1 MVRTPLALALVLALG
16 ISGCGRSSPG
26 AEEFAEDL
34 AKSVSV
40 EATTGHLAK
49 LQAIADA
56 NGGNRAFGTPGYD
69 ASVDYTANAL
79 RAKGFDVAIPNL
91 EVKVAY
97 HSTPEL
103 SVAGRRLPARALE
116 YSAGTPGLTAPLVP
130 VRGGPGS
137 GCNSA
142 DYDGLP
148 ITGAVALVDRG
159 TCPFATKEATAAAHG
174 AVALVVADN
183 KDDVDDAGV
192 PARGGTLGAKATVKI
207 PAVLIPK
214 ADGARLRANPGAVTL
229 KLDAGARIEH
239 TRNVIAQT
247 KTGSVHDVVMVG
259 AHLDS
264 VKDGPGIN
272 DNGSGVAAVLETALQ
287 LGSAPKIVNAVRF
300 AFWGAEEEGT
310 IGSDRYI
317 ESLDGEALKD
327 IALYMN
333 FDMLASENA
342 GYFSYDG
349 NLSGPPVADDLVPRI
364 PEGSAGIDRT
374 FTAYL
379 SGAGKQPQDYPFN
392 ARSDYDAFT
401 RAGIPAG
408 GLVAGDEENMNDEQA
423 RLWGGIAGKPFD
435 PNYHKKTDTLAHIN
449 RTAMDIMGRGVAF
462 GVGRYAQDLGGRGGV
477 PVRDDR
483 TRHVVSAS

>member
-1 MVRTPLALALVLALG
+1 MARTLLPLALVLAVG
-16 ISGCGRSSPG
+16 ISGCAQSSPAADG
-26 AEEFAEDL
+26 FAGDL
-34 AKSVSV
+34 SRAVTV
-40 EATTGHLAK
+40 DATTGHLAK

-69 ASVDYTANAL
+69 ESVDYVANAL
-79 RAKGFDVAIPNL
+79 RTKGFEVATPDM

-97 HSTPEL
+97 NNTPEL
-103 SVAGRRLPARALE
+103 TFAGKRLPARALE
-116 YSAGTPGLTAPLVP
+116 YSVGTPGLTAPLVP
-130 VRGGPGS
+130 VRGGAGS

-148 ITGAVALVDRG
+148 IKGAVALVDRG
-159 TCPFATKEATAAAHG
+159 TCPFAVKEATAAVHG

-183 KDDVDDAGV
+183 KDDVDEAGV
-192 PARGGTLGAKATVKI
+192 PVRGGTLGAKATVKI

-214 ADGARLRANPGAVTL
+214 ADGARLRSAPGPVTL
-229 KLDAGARIEH
+229 KLDAGVRIER

-247 KTGSVHDVVMVG
+247 NTGSVHDVVMVG

-264 VKDGPGIN
+264 VKEGPGIN

-287 LGSAPKIVNAVRF
+287 LGSEPKVANAVRF

-317 ESLDGEALKD
+317 ESLDVEALKD
-327 IALYMN
+327 IALYLN

-349 NLSGPPVADDLVPRI
+349 DLSGAPLADDLVPRI

-374 FTAYL
+374 LTRYL
-379 SGAGKQPQDYPFN
+379 AGAGKRPQDYPFN
-392 ARSDYDAFT
+392 GRSDYDAFT
-401 RAGIPAG
+401 KAGIPAG
-408 GLVAGDEENMNDEQA
+408 GLGTGDEENMNDEQA
-423 RLWGGIAGKPFD
+423 RLWGGTAGKPFD

-462 GVGRYAQDLGGRGGV
+462 GVGRYAQDMGGRNGV

>member
-1 MVRTPLALALVLALG
+1 MVRTPLAFALVLAAG
-16 ISGCGRSSPG
+16 VSGCGQSAPSPD
-26 AEEFAEDL
+26 AFAGEL
-34 AKSVSV
+34 AKRVTV
-40 EATTGHLAK
+40 DATTGHLAK

-56 NGGNRAFGTPGYD
+56 NGGNRAFGTAGYD
-69 ASVDYTANAL
+69 ASVDYVANAL
-79 RAKGFDVAIPNL
+79 RAKGFDVATPDL

-97 HSTPEL
+97 NNTPEL
-103 SVAGRRLPARALE
+103 SVAGTRVPARALE
-116 YSAGTPGLTAPLVP
+116 YSVGTPGLTAPLVP
-130 VRGGPGS
+130 VKGGPGS

-142 DYDGLP
+142 DYDALP
-148 ITGAVALVDRG
+148 IKGAVVLVDRG
-159 TCPFATKEATAAAHG
+159 TCPFATKEATAAVHG

-183 KDDVDDAGV
+183 KDDVDDAGA
-192 PARGGTLGAKATVKI
+192 PARGATLGAKATVKI
-207 PAVLIPK
+207 PTVLIPR
-214 ADGARLRANPGAVTL
+214 AAGARLRAAPGPVTL
-229 KLDAGARIEH
+229 KLDAGARIDH

-264 VKDGPGIN
+264 VKEGPGIN

-287 LGSAPKIVNAVRF
+287 LGSAPEVENAVRF

-317 ESLDGEALKD
+317 QSLDVEALKD
-327 IALYMN
+327 IALYLN
-333 FDMLASENA
+333 FDMIASENA

-349 NLSGPPVADDLVPRI
+349 NSSGPPLADDLVPRI

-379 SGAGKQPQDYPFN
+379 AGAGKQPQDYPFN
-392 ARSDYDAFT
+392 GRSDYDAFT

-408 GLVAGDEENMNDEQA
+408 GLGTGDEENMNDEQA
-423 RLWGGIAGKPFD
+423 RLWGGTAGKPFD
-435 PNYHKKTDTLAHIN
+435 SNYHKKTDDLAHIN

-462 GVGRYAQDLGGRGGV
+462 GVGRYTQDLGGRGGV

>member
-1 MVRTPLALALVLALG
+1 MVRTPLALALVLAAG
-16 ISGCGRSSPG
+16 VSGCGQASPSPDG
-26 AEEFAEDL
+26 FAKEL
-34 AKSVSV
+34 SKSVTV
-40 EATTGHLAK
+40 DATTGHLAK

-69 ASVDYTANAL
+69 ASVDYVANAL
-79 RAKGFDVAIPNL
+79 RAKGFDVATPDL

-97 HSTPEL
+97 NNTPEL
-103 SVAGRRLPARALE
+103 SVAGARVPARALE
-116 YSAGTPGLTAPLVP
+116 YSVGTPGLTAPLVP

-137 GCNSA
+137 GCTSA

-148 ITGAVALVDRG
+148 IKGAVALVDRG
-159 TCPFATKEATAAAHG
+159 TCPFATKEATAAVHG
-174 AVALVVADN
+174 AVGLVVADN
-183 KDDVDDAGV
+183 KDDVDEAGV

-214 ADGARLRANPGAVTL
+214 AAGARLRDTAGPVTL
-229 KLDAGARIEH
+229 KLDAGARIQH

-264 VKDGPGIN
+264 VKEGPGIN

-287 LGSAPKIVNAVRF
+287 LGSAPEVANAVRF

-317 ESLDGEALKD
+317 QSLAVEALKD
-327 IALYMN
+327 IALYLN
-333 FDMLASENA
+333 FDMIASENA

-349 NLSGPPVADDLVPRI
+349 DSSGPPSADDLVPRI

-379 SGAGKQPQDYPFN
+379 TAAGKQPQDYPFN
-392 ARSDYDAFT
+392 GRSDYDAFT

-408 GLVAGDEENMNDEQA
+408 GLGTGDEENMNDEQA
-423 RLWGGIAGKPFD
+423 RLWGGTAGKPFD
-435 PNYHKKTDTLAHIN
+435 SNYHKKTDDLAHIN

>member
-1 MVRTPLALALVLALG
+1 MARTPVALALVLAIG
-16 ISGCGRSSPG
+16 ISGCGRSAPT
-26 AEEFAEDL
+26 AEDFAGEL
-34 AKSVSV
+34 SKSVTV
-40 EATTGHLAK
+40 DATTGHLAK

-69 ASVDYTANAL
+69 ASVDYVVNAL
-79 RAKGFDVAIPNL
+79 RAKGFDVTTPDL

-97 HSTPEL
+97 NNTPEL
-103 SVAGRRLPARALE
+103 TVSGTRIPTRALE
-116 YSAGTPGLTAPLVP
+116 YSVGTPGLTAPLVP
-130 VRGGPGS
+130 VKGGPGS

-148 ITGAVALVDRG
+148 IKGAVALVDRG
-159 TCPFATKEATAAAHG
+159 TCPFAVKEATAAVHG

-183 KDDVDDAGV
+183 KDDVDEAGV
-192 PARGGTLGAKATVKI
+192 PARGGTLGAKATVQI

-214 ADGARLRANPGAVTL
+214 AAGARLRAAPGQVAL
-229 KLDAGARIEH
+229 KLDAGVRVEH

-247 KTGSVHDVVMVG
+247 KTGSEHDVVMVG

-287 LGSAPKIVNAVRF
+287 LGSAPKIANAVRF

-317 ESLDGEALKD
+317 ESLDVEALKD
-327 IALYMN
+327 IAMYLN

-349 NLSGPPVADDLVPRI
+349 NLSGPPRADDLVPRI

-379 SGAGKQPQDYPFN
+379 ADAGKPPQDYPFN
-392 ARSDYDAFT
+392 GRSDYDAFT
-401 RAGIPAG
+401 KAGIPAG
-408 GLVAGDEENMNDEQA
+408 GLGTGDEESMNDEQA
-423 RLWGGIAGKPFD
+423 RLWGGTAGKPFD
-435 PNYHKKTDTLAHIN
+435 SNYHKKTDDLAHIN

-462 GVGRYAQDLGGRGGV
+462 GVGRYAQDLGGRNGV
-477 PVRDDR
+477 PVRSDR